1 MKQFV
6 VIGLGRFGSSI
17 ARALTEKN
25 FEVLAVDRSEER
37 VKEIEG
43 IVSQAVVVDATD
55 ERALRELGIKEFDT
69 AIVSIGENI
78 EDSIMV
84 TLILK
89 EFGIKQVIV
98 KAHNE
103 LHAKILSKVGADRII
118 FPEKEMGEK
127 LAESLASPKIFDYI
141 ELSTEY
147 GILEI
152 VAPRKF
158 CDKTLIELK
167 LREKF
172 GVSVMAIKRKMPY
185 TKPDGSPDFKEEI
198 VIGPGG
204 SDEILQGDVLV
215 LLGKYK
221 DLNKI
226 EKL

>member
-1 MKQFV
+1 MRQFV

-25 FEVLAVDRSEER
+25 FEVLAMDRSEEK

-55 ERALRELGIKEFDT
+55 ERTLKELGIKEFDT

-84 TLILK
+84 TLLLK
-89 EFGIKQVIV
+89 ELGVKQVIV

-103 LHAKILSKVGADRII
+103 LHAKILQKVGADRIV

-152 VAPRKF
+152 VAPKKF
-158 CDKTLIELK
+158 CDKTLSELK

-185 TKPDGSPDFKEEI
+185 TKADGSPDFKEEI
-198 VIGPGG
+198 IIGPGG
-204 SDEILQGDVLV
+204 VDEILQGDVLV

>member
-17 ARALTEKN
+17 ARALAEKN
-25 FEVLAVDRSEER
+25 FEVLAMDQNEER
-37 VKEIEG
+37 VKEIEE

-55 ERALRELGIKEFDT
+55 ERALKELGMKDFDT
-69 AIVSIGENI
+69 AVVSIGENI

-84 TLILK
+84 TMLLK
-89 EFGIKQVIV
+89 EMGVKQVIV

-103 LHAKILSKVGADRII
+103 LHAKILERVGADRII
-118 FPEKEMGEK
+118 FPEKEMGER
-127 LAESLASPKIFDYI
+127 LAESLVSPKIFDYI

-152 VAPRKF
+152 VAPKKF
-158 CDKTLIELK
+158 CDKTLSELK
-167 LREKF
+167 LREKL

-198 VIGPGG
+198 IIGPGG
-204 SDEILQGDVLV
+204 SDEILQGDILV

-221 DLNKI
+221 DLNRI

>member
-17 ARALTEKN
+17 AKALADKN

-55 ERALRELGIKEFDT
+55 ERALKELGINEFDT

-89 EFGIKQVIV
+89 EFGVKQVIV

-103 LHAKILSKVGADRII
+103 LHAKILSKVGADRIV

-152 VAPRKF
+152 IAPKRF
-158 CDKTLIELK
+158 CDKTLTELK

-204 SDEILQGDVLV
+204 SDEILQGDILV

-221 DLNKI
+221 DLSKI

>member
-17 ARALTEKN
+17 ARALTAKN
-25 FEVLAVDRSEER
+25 FEVLAMDRSEER
-37 VKEIEG
+37 VKEIEEV
-43 IVSQAVVVDATD
+43 VSQAVVVDATD
-55 ERALRELGIKEFDT
+55 EKALKDLGIKDFDT

-84 TLILK
+84 TMILK
-89 EFGIKQVIV
+89 ELGVKQVIV
-98 KAHNE
+98 KAHND
-103 LHAKILSKVGADRII
+103 LHAKILQRVGADRIV

-152 VAPRKF
+152 IAPKRF

-198 VIGPGG
+198 IIGPGG
-204 SDEILQGDVLV
+204 SDEILQGDILV

-221 DLNKI
+221 DLNRI

>member
-25 FEVLAVDRSEER
+25 FEVLAMDRSEER

-55 ERALRELGIKEFDT
+55 ERALKELGIKEFDT

-152 VAPRKF
+152 IAPKKF
-158 CDKTLIELK
+158 CDKTLLELK

>member
-25 FEVLAVDRSEER
+25 FEVLAMDRSDER

-55 ERALRELGIKEFDT
+55 ERALKELGIKEFDT

-84 TLILK
+84 TLLLK
-89 EFGIKQVIV
+89 EFGVKQVIV

-103 LHAKILSKVGADRII
+103 LHAKILQKVGADRII
-118 FPEKEMGEK
+118 FPEKEMGER

-152 VAPRKF
+152 VAPKKF
-158 CDKTLIELK
+158 CDKTLSELK
-167 LREKF
+167 LRDKF
-172 GVSVMAIKRKMPY
+172 GVSVIAVKRKMPY

-198 VIGPGG
+198 IIGPGG
-204 SDEILQGDVLV
+204 ADEILQGDMLV

>member
-6 VIGLGRFGSSI
+6 IIGLGRFGTSI
-17 ARALTEKN
+17 SRALTAKN
-25 FEVLAVDRSEER
+25 FEVLAIDRNEER

-43 IVSQAVVVDATD
+43 IVSQAVVMDATD
-55 ERALRELGIKEFDT
+55 EKSLKELGINDFDT

-78 EDSIMV
+78 EDSIMI

-89 EFGIKQVIV
+89 ELGLKQVIV

-103 LHAKILSKVGADRII
+103 LHAKILQKVGADRIV

-127 LAESLASPKIFDYI
+127 IAESLASPRIFDYI

-152 VAPRKF
+152 MASKKF
-158 CDKTLIELK
+158 CDKTLSELK

-185 TKPDGSPDFKEEI
+185 TKADGSPDFKEEI
-198 VIGPGG
+198 IIGPGG
-204 SDEILQGDVLV
+204 GDEILQGDVLV
-215 LLGKYK
+215 VLGKYK

-226 EKL
+226 EKI